1 MATKNVAEEQK
12 VEEVTEL
19 LKLSDKL
26 LDAKKKLDDS
36 WESTKKDISVIW
48 KTHEKETAAQT
59 KDREAQI
66 NGCRNEGSR
75 YVFHETPSLT
85 KFYKVGK
92 VLGNPGQYGVVKEGT
107 NLTTKEK
114 VAIKVVNKYKYPK
127 KKLTKS
133 FFDDMRHEVRLMRA
147 ALEHPN
153 IIHVV
158 EVFEDISNL
167 YIIMEHCSGG
177 ELFDRIDSDGVGAKD
192 FNEKKASQVMR
203 QIVASVHYLHTLG
216 ITHCDLKPE
225 NFIFE
230 DKDANSK
237 LKLIDFGMAK
247 IVHWR
252 KYHGRMNGTP
262 YYIAPEVLRGHYN
275 EACDMWSIG
284 VIMFIIVFGFPP
296 FHDSSNDPDRAKSD
310 QVIYDRVKKGFTPK
324 VKPGYGPWFPQAQ
337 EVSMSC
343 KDLIARLLRSDLAG
357 RMTAEEA
364 MSHPWLKGTDLGG
377 KLTPVDRDVKTSLKF
392 FHKGCKFQSEILL
405 VLKNCKYLSS
415 HQENAVKD
423 AFKNIDKNNDGQI
436 TQDELFEALKS
447 VDEEIKMEDVKTI
460 FKSVDA
466 DASGFVDYDE
476 LLSSRINRKLI
487 SKEERMRKVFKVLD
501 TDASGSLTAQEI
513 KGALVSIHP
522 DINLEECNKLLKEAD
537 ENGDGVIDYE
547 EWIKVFRGNSEFL
560 GLGAGQ
566 ETAAAT
572 KATDAEDKL
581 MSGISA

>member
-177 ELFDRIDSDGVGAKD
+177 ELFDRISSEGVGAKD
-192 FNEKKASQVMR
+192 FNEEKASLVLR
-203 QIVASVHYLHTLG
+203 QIVSSVHYLHTLG
-216 ITHCDLKPE
+216 IAHCDLKPE
-225 NFIFE
+225 NFIFTSK
-230 DKDANSK
+230 DKNAT

-247 IVHWR
+247 IVDWR
-252 KYHGRMNGTP
+252 AYHRRMTGTP
-262 YYIAPEVLRGHYN
+262 YYIAPEVLNGHYN
-275 EACDMWSIG
+275 ESCDMWSIG
-284 VIMFIIVFGFPP
+284 VIMFIIIFGFPP
-296 FHDSSNDPDRAKSD
+296 FHDNTNNPNRHKSD
-310 QVIYDRVKKGFTPK
+310 QVIYANVKKGFTPK
-324 VKPGYGPWFPQAQ
+324 VKGGYGPWFPQDQ
-337 EVSMSC
+337 PVSMSC
-343 KDLIARLLRSDLAG
+343 KDLIARLLRSDVAG
-357 RMTAEEA
+357 RMTNEEA
-364 MSHPWLKGTDLGG
+364 MSHPWITGAKVGNGALKAPLDA
-377 KLTPVDRDVKTSLKF
+377 DVRKSMKHFQRNCQL
-392 FHKGCKFQSEILL
+392 QSEILL

-415 HQENAVKD
+415 HQEDSVKQT
-423 AFKNIDKNNDGQI
+423 FKMMDLDGDGRI
-436 TQDELFEALKS
+436 S
-447 VDEEIKMEDVKTI
+447 VDELYQALHKVDPDLTRDDCHTI
-460 FKSVDA
+460 MLSVDA
-466 DASGFVDYDE
+466 NSNGVLEFDE

-487 SKEERMRKVFKVLD
+487 SKEERLRKVFKCLD
-501 TDASGSLTAQEI
+501 VDGSKTLTPAEI
-513 KGALVSIHP
+513 QGALMSIHP
-522 DINLEECNKLLKEAD
+522 NISLEQCKKLMQEAD
-537 ENGDGVIDYE
+537 KNHDGVIDYE
-547 EWIKVFRGNSEFL
+547 EWLSIFIPEDNKDNKDSNP
-560 GLGAGQ
+560 
-566 ETAAAT
+566 TA
-572 KATDAEDKL
+572 
-581 MSGISA
+581 